1 MKISGL
7 KDVFSSKTQKVDYTS
22 LRSYIVQLQNGT
34 INAAQFAT
42 NIKGLNI
49 ATQQEAQAV
58 LRLNAELQQGLI
70 NEQGYK
76 AGLDQISMSLR
87 QAQISTEQLTLKTK
101 LMQGAMKLAAGGL
114 NLIIG
119 MVSTIAL
126 SALTKAISD
135 AVTENERLAE
145 SAKESAEAFNSQNDG
160 LEELKQKYIEVFDGE
175 LDEKQKTEQL
185 TEIKK
190 ELIEQYKIEENELKN
205 INTARQNTID
215 LLNEEQLKNKTNWIG
230 DNSEAIDSALKKIN
244 KQVNFFQ
251 TFQNINGINEDI
263 LGFFNIDDSY
273 YEDGSKTLKIQGDN
287 VLEYV
292 EKLEQ
297 ARDKLAIIEKENGL
311 SSEES
316 LLFKEINKE
325 IQKYSKDIEDNK
337 EIITTYS
344 KYMSEIFFEG
354 FLQSDENKLEN
365 ITIQNINS
373 WKSRLADALA
383 DSDLDNMT
391 KENVQNLMT
400 NALKEINLSPEIQ
413 VSPKFKYDEQAVND
427 AVAKVETMFNGSDAD
442 KSTIFDKIEKFEKA
456 IENIGKNGFIERADY
471 EELLEIYP
479 ELENVLKQ
487 TADGYNASLLD
498 MENSTEEFINENINT
513 ISEAQAVVSNQKTE
527 LNKQI
532 AEIDKKIFEARKG
545 GYDNRYEIEQLY
557 EIKNAYLMQN
567 DALDETN
574 AKLKE
579 YKANLQIDVE
589 KNMLDATTE
598 SIGNLNSSMKML
610 SNAFN
615 EINEN
620 GTLSVDTLL
629 TLIES
634 GYATAIMYNNQTGAV
649 TLNKKVIEEL
659 TKAKITAQ
667 IAELQSKLATSQH
680 TKEIEAQI
688 IALTNL
694 RDNWNKIYDGSF
706 TNTSKDDTTDNTDN
720 VSDVKEDTTDY
731 YKENAEAQ
739 IAALKH
745 EYEIGNLSTENY
757 YNQLLDL
764 AKYYYEG
771 KAEYLDDYRK
781 YEEEVY
787 KGLQEA
793 QKERLENEKEKIS
806 EVNEENEKSLELIK
820 AHLELENA
828 RKNKTIRSYSEETG
842 FNYTTDEKDILDKK
856 LALDKL
862 IAETKERFID
872 NQIDEID
879 KMNFDALRNALN
891 TPISIPT
898 NEEIMQESYR
908 QTIEYIT
915 NNNKNNN
922 SNSYTINVDKIVTDN
937 PQDFLNQLN
946 ELLQI
951 GINNSRVGL

>member
-34 INAAQFAT
+34 INATQFAT

-87 QAQISTEQLTLKTK
+87 QAQIATEQLTLKTR
-101 LMQGAMKLAAGGL
+101 LMQGAMKLATGGL

-119 MVSTIAL
+119 MASTIAL

-190 ELIEQYKIEENELKN
+190 ELINQYDIEEEKLKN
-205 INTARQNTID
+205 INTARQDTID
-215 LLNEEQLKNKTNWIG
+215 LLNEETKTNRDKWLNENKDVIATAKKEIDRNMQPLQDIASISFTGIG
-230 DNSEAIDSALKKIN
+230 
-244 KQVNFFQ
+244 
-251 TFQNINGINEDI
+251 
-263 LGFFNIDDSY
+263 NIDKSVLELMKISDDEYGFKSLSVY
-273 YEDGSKTLKIQGDN
+273 SKNLIEFYDTYDKIAGLLTSKQLTKGLSDEEKTLLN
-287 VLEYV
+287 R
-292 EKLEQ
+292 
-297 ARDKLAIIEKENGL
+297 ARDVTNTYKNILENNREVYETEAEY
-311 SSEES
+311 SSKI
-316 LLFKEINKE
+316 LFEA
-325 IQKYSKDIEDNK
+325 
-337 EIITTYS
+337 
-344 KYMSEIFFEG
+344 
-354 FLQSDENKLEN
+354 FLNTKGNELEN
-365 ITIQNINS
+365 ITIQNINQ
-373 WKSRLADALA
+373 WKERLTDELNNSNLGIQA
-383 DSDLDNMT
+383 
-391 KENVQNLMT
+391 KENIQNLMV

-427 AVAKVETMFNGSDAD
+427 AVAKVETMFNGSDDD

-557 EIKNAYLMQN
+557 EIRNAYLMQN
-567 DALDETN
+567 DTLDETN

-634 GYATAIMYNNQTGAV
+634 GYATAIMYNNQTGAI

-706 TNTSKDDTTDNTDN
+706 TNTSKDDTTDN

-739 IAALKH
+739 IEALKH

-879 KMNFDALRNALN
+879 KMNFDELRNALN

-908 QTIEYIT
+908 QTAEYIT
-915 NNNKNNN
+915 NNNRNNN